1 MYADPNV
8 RRSYPATQHRRPA
21 RRRRRRGIFIPA
33 PLLLLLPLVIVLLMA
48 VNRRTEKQV
57 AALEQPTTSEK
68 INLFFDWEEPE
79 INGIT
84 NLYTYAGDPLSYL
97 DTVSTSDNKDPAPE
111 LTVDDSQVNLTYP
124 GIYQVYYTAVDA
136 SGNKV
141 STPATVTVMEKQEGY
156 VDTATIYAAVDKKL
170 ELILL
175 DDMTPYEQVQAIYK
189 WTRGYLMYAD
199 SSNHTDWHQ
208 IGYEML
214 TTGTGDCFGYYAAVK
229 LMLERLGIPN
239 IDVRKVKNSETDSD
253 HFWSLVSVDGGESY
267 YHLDTTPRI
276 GEGDNFLLV
285 SDSFLDAYSQV
296 HGQCHNRNTDLYPA
310 TPEENYGA

>member
-8 RRSYPATQHRRPA
+8 RRAYPAAQPHRPA
-21 RRRRRRGIFIPA
+21 HRRRRRGVFIPT
-33 PLLLLLPLVIVLLMA
+33 PLLLILPLVIILLVA
-48 VNRRTEKQV
+48 NRSHETEV
-57 AALEQPTTSEK
+57 ASLEKPTTSEK
-68 INLFFDWEEPE
+68 ISLFFDWEEPE

-97 DTVSTSDNKDPAPE
+97 DTVTTSDNKDPAPE

-124 GIYQVYYTAVDA
+124 GIYLVFYKAEDA
-136 SGNKV
+136 SGNE
-141 STPATVTVMEKQEGY
+141 ATASAKVTVMEKQEGY
-156 VDTATIYAAVDKKL
+156 VDTATIYAAIDAQLDK
-170 ELILL
+170 ILL
-175 DDMTPYEQVQAIYK
+175 GEMTQYEQVQAIYQ

-214 TTGTGDCFGYYAAVK
+214 TTGTGDCFGYYAVVK

-253 HFWSLVSVDGGESY
+253 HFWSLVSVDGGENY
-267 YHLDTTPRI
+267 YHLDATPRI

-285 SDSFLDAYSQV
+285 SDEFLDAYSQA
-296 HGQCHNRNTDLYPA
+296 HGNCHNRDVSLYPA

>member
-8 RRSYPATQHRRPA
+8 RRAYPTTAHRRHA

-33 PLLLLLPLVIVLLMA
+33 PLLLILPLVILLL
-48 VNRRTEKQV
+48 VVSQNTEKQV
-57 AALEQPTTSEK
+57 TALEKPSTSEK
-68 INLFFDWEEPE
+68 INLFFDWEEPRIE
-79 INGIT
+79 GIT
-84 NLYTYAGDPLSYL
+84 NLYTYAGDSLSYL
-97 DTVSTSDNKDPAPE
+97 DTVTTSDNKDPSPE

-124 GIYQVYYTAVDA
+124 GIYPIYYIAEDA
-136 SGNKV
+136 SGNETTT
-141 STPATVTVMEKQEGY
+141 SATVTVMEKQEGY
-156 VDTATIYAAVDKKL
+156 VDTATIYAAIDAQLDKIML
-170 ELILL
+170 SE
-175 DDMTPYEQVQAIYK
+175 MSQYEQIQAIYQ

-214 TTGTGDCFGYYAAVK
+214 TTGTGDCFGYYAVVK

-239 IDVRKVKNSETDSD
+239 IDVRKVKNSENDSD
-253 HFWSLVSVDGGESY
+253 HFWSLVSLDSGETF

-276 GEGDNFLLV
+276 GEGDHFLLV
-285 SDSFLDAYSQV
+285 SDQFLDEYSQA
-296 HGQCHNRNTDLYPA
+296 HGRCHNRDVSLYPA